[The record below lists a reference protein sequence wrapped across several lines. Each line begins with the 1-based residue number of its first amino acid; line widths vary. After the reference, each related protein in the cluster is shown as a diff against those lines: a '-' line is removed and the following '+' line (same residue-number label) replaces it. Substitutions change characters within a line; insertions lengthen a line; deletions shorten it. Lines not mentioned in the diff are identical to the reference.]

1 MTWVPY
7 TTFLSIEVIYQP
19 LAVLISQRKYITD
32 DVPKCS
38 TLNLSTLQLRRMLTF
53 PSQGVLLTLTL
64 NNTDRLWVPYNIYVD
79 TTGQCVS
86 SKSSESV
93 YAFSYG
99 DTLGHCQ
106 ITTSTS
112 QKHHPS
118 WSLFTAEHRSPC
130 KPFLIHANTELSW
143 FLDELGIY
151 YSSPLVLQ
159 CDNIGAT
166 YLAAN
171 PILHARIKHMTDYH
185 FFQENVTKY
194 TLDIQFISS
203 KDGIADIM
211 TKRLIFYSFYFSS

>member
-1 MTWVPY
+1 
-7 TTFLSIEVIYQP
+7 
-19 LAVLISQRKYITD
+19 
-32 DVPKCS
+32 
-38 TLNLSTLQLRRMLTF
+38 MLTF